1 MRPRLQT
8 VAIRLLL
15 LLLLLV
21 KCPLQQVLCV
31 EVRSTLCKQI
41 ILLKLLLLLLMHSC
55 FVAMILRQVVQCET
69 GLLSLCSSSSYCT
82 SIGGLQVER
91 GAAGGCLHVSK

>member
-1 MRPRLQT
+1 MRPRLQS

-31 EVRSTLCKQI
+31 EVRSTLCKKI
-41 ILLKLLLLLLMHSC
+41 ILLKLLLLMHSC

-69 GLLSLCSSSSYCT
+69 GLLLLCSSSSYCT

>member
-8 VAIRLLL
+8 VAIRLL

-41 ILLKLLLLLLMHSC
+41 ILLKLLLLLLLMHSC
-55 FVAMILRQVVQCET
+55 FIAMILRQVVQCET

-82 SIGGLQVER
+82 SIGSLQVER